1 MGQNAAVYDL
11 RDPKTKLAHL
21 VNSDHGNVYAV
32 KFETGQTTTNIPRPT
47 TLTQEVFIL
56 FYFV

>member
-21 VNSDHGNVYAV
+21 INSEHGNVYSV
-32 KFETGQTTTNIPRPT
+32 KFEIGQTTNIQRPT
-47 TLTQEVFIL
+47 TLSQEVFII
-56 FYFV
+56 

>member
-11 RDPKTKLAHL
+11 RDPKTKLSHL

-32 KFETGQTTTNIPRPT
+32 KFETGQTTTNIQRPT
-47 TLTQEVFIL
+47 TLTQEVFI
-56 FYFV
+56 